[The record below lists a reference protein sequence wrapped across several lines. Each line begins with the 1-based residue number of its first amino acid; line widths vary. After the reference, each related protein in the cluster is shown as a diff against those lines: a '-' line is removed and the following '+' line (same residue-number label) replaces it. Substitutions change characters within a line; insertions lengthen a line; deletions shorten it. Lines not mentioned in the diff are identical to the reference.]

1 MPAPIFH
8 PNQFYITAHYLP
20 DMGRT
25 GRDRAFVT
33 KCSQATCSFS
43 MWGIARLS
51 SCVAGIG
58 LLDTNKRVYQEQR
71 YKKIEINGIDSVGR
85 EQMRYLIYKIMILF
99 IFSTK
104 SCS

>member
-1 MPAPIFH
+1 
-8 PNQFYITAHYLP
+8 
-20 DMGRT
+20 
-25 GRDRAFVT
+25 
-33 KCSQATCSFS
+33 

-58 LLDTNKRVYQEQR
+58 LLDTNERVYQEQR

-85 EQMRYLIYKIMILF
+85 EQMRHLIYKIMILF